1 MLTADEILDAGHH
14 CVVANPPYI
23 VPPTPE
29 ARDAYRARY
38 VSAHGKYGLGA
49 PFTERLHQ
57 IVRNDG
63 FVAQITSNA
72 FMKREH
78 GKRLIEEVLPR
89 CNLTHVVDTG
99 GAFIPGHGT
108 PTVIM
113 ASTGGPPRGEK
124 VLTVQ
129 SKRGE
134 SKTPEDGDA
143 GEAWRSIE
151 QALGL
156 PATPRRAYG
165 LEGLR
170 ILGEVTK
177 TLRPLAKAKA
187 PRLGEWV
194 AAYALLLAFR
204 SRGYLAEITTLR
216 ETVLRLDELLPQGEW
231 LAGLAE
237 SPLSEEHEAAVRGAF
252 AKARPPYVD
261 TASFGPQRSGWASR
275 DTDWIGDLYQGAN
288 DVIVKRD
295 ALCQTP
301 WFVRDLLFVLAL
313 GPALRAHG
321 GATTVLDPTCG
332 TGHLLVGAFW
342 QMFSWFTR
350 DDEYTVYGA
359 ADRALSAVR
368 GVELASSTADLAR
381 YRLALS
387 WLDATGAGLARARP
401 GEAALARV
409 TEEIAPCVAVG
420 DSLLAGRV
428 RESPPERAPSA
439 ASVVA
444 IKSMQLGLFSEN
456 DDQKGAA

>member
-23 VPPTPE
+23 VPPTKE
-29 ARDAYRARY
+29 SGDAYRARY
-38 VSAHGKYGLGA
+38 ASATQKFGLGV

-57 IVRNDG
+57 LVRDDG

-78 GKRLIEEVLPR
+78 GKRLIEEVLPH
-89 CNLTHVVDTG
+89 CNLTHVIDTS
-99 GAFIPGHGT
+99 GAYIPGHGT

-113 ASTGGPPRGEK
+113 ASTGGPPHGEK
-124 VLTVQ
+124 VFAVQ

-134 SKTPEDGDA
+134 PKTPEDGDT
-143 GEAWRSIE
+143 GEVWRSIE

-156 PATPRRAYG
+156 PVTPRRAYG
-165 LEGLR
+165 LEGMR

-177 TLRPLAKAKA
+177 TLRTLAKEKA

-204 SRGYLAEITTLR
+204 ARGYLAEVTTLR
-216 ETVLRLDELLPQGEW
+216 ETVLRLDDLLPQGEW
-231 LAGLAE
+231 LADLAE
-237 SPLSEEHEAAVRGAF
+237 SPLSEDHETVLRGAF
-252 AKARPPYVD
+252 AKVRPPY
-261 TASFGPQRSGWASR
+261 AAAAAFGPQRSGWASR
-275 DTDWIGDLYQGAN
+275 DTDWLGDLYQGAN

-313 GPALRAHG
+313 GPALRRHG
-321 GATTVLDPTCG
+321 GATMVLDPACG
-332 TGHLLVGAFW
+332 TGHLLVGAFEQLFLW
-342 QMFSWFTR
+342 HMQSGEHTA
-350 DDEYTVYGA
+350 YGA
-359 ADRALSAVR
+359 ANCALAAVR
-368 GVELASSTADLAR
+368 GVELTPSTADLAR
-381 YRLALS
+381 YRLALA
-387 WLDATGAGLARARP
+387 WLDATGAGLARVRP

-409 TEEIAPCVAVG
+409 TQEIVPSVAIG

-428 RESPPERAPSA
+428 HESPPRRALEPA
-439 ASVVA
+439 NTAA
-444 IKSMQLGLFSEN
+444 IKSMQLGLFAEN
-456 DDQKGAA
+456 DGAKGAA